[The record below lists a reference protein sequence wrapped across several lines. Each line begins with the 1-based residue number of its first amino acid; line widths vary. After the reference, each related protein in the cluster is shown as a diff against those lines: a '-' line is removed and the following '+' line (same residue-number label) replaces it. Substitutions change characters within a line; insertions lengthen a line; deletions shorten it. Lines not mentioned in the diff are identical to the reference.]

1 MHEDNSLQPTLDE
14 ASIGNETIAESSQDE
29 RQTEE
34 ELTEKFNEEVKTP
47 QNDTEE
53 TAEINT
59 NDPEKQEEDPASHA
73 EEKLGIENDGKLDQE
88 EAKGIEEATK
98 PQFLEEEVNTT
109 LPITAFVQGDTDQIP
124 QQQTLQDDDSEVIDI
139 ALKIDTSE
147 TELAG
152 RSNIVEVRK

>member
-1 MHEDNSLQPTLDE
+1 MSEDGAYATD
-14 ASIGNETIAESSQDE
+14 
-29 RQTEE
+29 E

-88 EAKGIEEATK
+88 ELKSIEKNQTWEMA
-98 PQFLEEEVNTT
+98 E
-109 LPITAFVQGDTDQIP
+109 LP
-124 QQQTLQDDDSEVIDI
+124 
-139 ALKIDTSE
+139 
-147 TELAG
+147 
-152 RSNIVEVRK
+152 

>member
-98 PQFLEEEVNTT
+98 MQLPEEKVQTT
-109 LPITAFVQGDTDQIP
+109 LPTAAFVQGDADQIP
-124 QQQTLQDDDSEVIDI
+124 QQQTLHDDESEAINI
-139 ALKIDTSE
+139 AKNICTPE
-147 TELAG
+147 IELDEK
-152 RSNIVEVRK
+152 STVDEVRQ